1 MVKSLDRKL
10 LRDLWAMK
18 AQAAS
23 IAMVVACGVAVLIGS
38 EATTRTLRRSQ
49 TEYYDRYHFAQVFA
63 RLKRAPEAV
72 AARLRE
78 IPGVGLAA
86 TRVVQEV
93 AVEIPD
99 LPEPA
104 TLRLVSIPPEG
115 QPPLN
120 RLHLRS
126 GRWPDPGRLDEM
138 LLNEAFVR
146 ANGLKPGDQISAVV
160 NGRKQLLRIAGVA
173 LSPEYIYQLQ
183 EGAVFPDDRR
193 FGVAWVPRDGLAAAL
208 DLRGAFNDVA
218 LSLVPGARAETV
230 VPQVNAI
237 LDRYG
242 SLGAF
247 GRDRQTSHRL
257 VADEFSQLA
266 VMSSILPAI
275 FLSVSAFLLHVVLSR
290 LIATEREQI
299 AALKGIGYG
308 NASIA
313 LHYIKLVT
321 AIVFLGVAIGIVLGA
336 WFGHLLTRQYSN
348 YFHFPLLLFR
358 LDPELAVFAGG
369 LSLAAALM
377 GALGSVRRATSL
389 PPAEAMRPPS
399 PAVFRRGFFDRIG
412 LDRMV
417 SEMGSLVM
425 RNLERRPVRAA
436 LSSLAIAL
444 SASIVVVTLC
454 MFDGVRFLT
463 ERALPDSHREDV
475 SVNLFAPLAEAR
487 AIAAFAQLPGVERA
501 EGLRQA
507 PVRLRAGHRNR
518 EVALTGLRQGDELR
532 RVLDA
537 QLRPVYTVAEGLILS
552 TALAKR
558 LEVREGER
566 VQVELLQGDRRVR
579 ELPVY
584 RLVDEALGYGAYMD
598 AAALARFL
606 GESGAIDSALLR
618 VDSRQTD
625 ALFRKFKALPL
636 TSGAT
641 RTATVARNFRELV
654 RQSLLVNLIFLG
666 CFAGAIA
673 AAIVYNDARIALS
686 EQERELA
693 TLRVIGFTRGEIAR
707 ILFGE
712 LAVVMVLGLP
722 LGSLLGWVLALLIVP
737 LFSNETM
744 RLPVVPSAATFA
756 IASAMV
762 LVAGLLSALLVR
774 RQLDRLDL
782 IAVLKTRE

>member
-1 MVKSLDRKL
+1 VKSLERKL

-23 IAMVVACGVAVLIGS
+23 IAVVVACGVGVLIGS

-49 TEYYDRYHFAQVFA
+49 TEYYERYHFADLFA

-78 IPGVGLAA
+78 IPGVALVV

-93 AVEIPD
+93 AVDIPD

-104 TLRLVSIPPEG
+104 TLRLVSIPPDG
-115 QPPLN
+115 QPQLN
-120 RLHLRS
+120 SLHLRS
-126 GRWPDPGRLDEM
+126 GRWPDPGRVDEM
-138 LLNEAFVR
+138 LLNEAFAR
-146 ANGLKPGDQISAVV
+146 ANQLKPGDRISAVV
-160 NGRKQLLRIAGVA
+160 NGRKQWIQIAGVA
-173 LSPEYIYQLQ
+173 LSPEYVYQLQ

-193 FGVAWVPRDGLAAAL
+193 FGVAWVPRDGLAAAF

-218 LSLVPGARAETV
+218 LSLVPGGRAEAL
-230 VPQVNAI
+230 VPQVNTL

-242 SLGAF
+242 CLGAF

-257 VADEFSQLA
+257 VTDEFSQLE

-275 FLSVSAFLLHVVLSR
+275 FLSVSAFLLHVVLAR
-290 LIATEREQI
+290 LVATEREQI

-321 AIVFLGVAIGIVLGA
+321 TVVLLGIVLGTA
-336 WFGHLLTRQYSN
+336 IGGWFGHLLIRQYSK

-358 LDPELAVFAGG
+358 LDPELAVVSGG
-369 LSLAAALM
+369 LSLSAGLL
-377 GALGSVRRATSL
+377 GALGSVRQVTSL
-389 PPAEAMRPPS
+389 APAEAMRPPS
-399 PAVFRRGFFDRIG
+399 PAVFRRGLFDRIG

-417 SEMGSLVM
+417 SEIGSLVL
-425 RNLERRPVRAA
+425 RNLERRPIRAA

-444 SASIVVVTLC
+444 SASIVVVTLS
-454 MFDGVRFLT
+454 MLDSIRFLT
-463 ERALPDSHREDV
+463 ERAFPGSRREDV
-475 SVNLFAPLAEAR
+475 SMNLSAPLGDAQGR
-487 AIAAFAQLPGVERA
+487 AAFSHLPGVLRA
-501 EGLRQA
+501 EGLRLV
-507 PVRLRAGHRNR
+507 PVRIRAGYRSR
-518 EVALTGLRQGDELR
+518 EIALTGFKQGDELR
-532 RVLDA
+532 RLLDVE
-537 QLRPVYTVAEGLILS
+537 LRPTDMLAEGLILT

-558 LEVREGER
+558 LEVREGEQ
-566 VQVELLQGDRRVR
+566 VQVELLQGDRRIR
-579 ELPVY
+579 DLPVY
-584 RLVDEALGYGAYMD
+584 RLVDEPLGYGAYMD

-606 GESGAIDSALLR
+606 GESGAMDAALLR
-618 VDSRQTD
+618 VDPKQTA
-625 ALFRKFKALPL
+625 ALLTKFKALPR

-641 RTATVARNFRELV
+641 QTETVTRNFRELV

-673 AAIVYNDARIALS
+673 GAIVYNDARIALS
-686 EQERELA
+686 ERARELA
-693 TLRVIGFTRGEIAR
+693 TLRVIGFTRAEIAR

-712 LAVVMVLGLP
+712 LALVTAVGLP
-722 LGSLLGWVLALLIVP
+722 LGSVLGWVMSLLIVP
-737 LFSNETM
+737 LFGNETL
-744 RLPVVPSAATFA
+744 RLPVVPSPATFA
-756 IASAMV
+756 FAAAMV
-762 LVAGLLSALLVR
+762 IVAGTLSALLVR
-774 RQLDRLDL
+774 RQLDHLDL

>member
-1 MVKSLDRKL
+1 MKSLDRKL
-10 LRDLWAMK
+10 MRDLWAMK

-23 IAMVVACGVAVLIGS
+23 IAVVVGCGVAVLIGS

-49 TEYYDRYHFAQVFA
+49 TEYYERYHFAHVFA

-78 IPGVGLAA
+78 IPGVGLVV

-93 AVEIPD
+93 AVDIPD

-115 QPPLN
+115 QPKLN
-120 RLHLRS
+120 SLHLRS
-126 GRWPDPGRLDEM
+126 GRWPYPGRVDEM
-138 LLNEAFVR
+138 ILNEAFVK
-146 ANGLKPGDQISAVV
+146 ANRLKPGERVSAVV
-160 NGRKQLLRIAGVA
+160 NGRRQSLRIAGVA
-173 LSPEYIYQLQ
+173 LSPEYVYQLQ

-193 FGVAWVPRDGLAAAL
+193 FGVAWVPRDGLAAAF
-208 DLRGAFNDVA
+208 DLRGAFNDVV
-218 LSLVPGARAETV
+218 LSLVPGGRAEAV
-230 VPQVNAI
+230 VPRVNAI

-242 SLGAF
+242 CLGAF
-247 GRDRQTSHRL
+247 DRDRQTSHRL
-257 VADEFSQLA
+257 VTDELSQLA

-290 LIATEREQI
+290 LVATEREQI

-321 AIVFLGVAIGIVLGA
+321 AVVLLGIAIGIALGA

-358 LDPELAVFAGG
+358 LDPELAMFAGG
-369 LSLAAALM
+369 LSLAAALV
-377 GALGSVRRATSL
+377 GALGSVRQATSL

-412 LDRMV
+412 LDRVV
-417 SEMGSLVM
+417 SEMGSLVL
-425 RNLERRPVRAA
+425 RNLERRPLRAV

-454 MFDGVRFLT
+454 MLDGVRFLT
-463 ERALPDSHREDV
+463 ECALPDSRREDV
-475 SVNLFAPLAEAR
+475 SVNLFEPLADPRAR
-487 AIAAFAQLPGVERA
+487 AAFRHLPGVERT

-507 PVRLRAGHRNR
+507 PVRIRAGHRNR
-518 EVALTGLRQGDELR
+518 EVVLTGLRRGDELR
-532 RVLDA
+532 RVLDV
-537 QLRPVYTVAEGLILS
+537 QLRPMDMLPEGLILS
-552 TALAKR
+552 AALAKR

-566 VQVELLQGDRRVR
+566 VQVELLQGDRRIR
-579 ELPVY
+579 DLPVY
-584 RLVDEALGYGAYMD
+584 RLVDEPLGYGAYMD

-606 GESGAIDSALLR
+606 RESGAIDSALLR
-618 VDSRQTD
+618 VDPQQTD
-625 ALFRKFKALPL
+625 ALFTKFKGLPR

-641 RTATVARNFRELV
+641 RTETVTRNFRELV
-654 RQSLLVNLIFLG
+654 RTSLLVNLIFLG

-673 AAIVYNDARIALS
+673 ASIVYNDARIALS
-686 EQERELA
+686 ERTRELA
-693 TLRVIGFTRGEIAR
+693 TLRVIGFTRAEIAR

-722 LGSLLGWVLALLIVP
+722 LGSVLGWVLALVIVP
-737 LFSNETM
+737 LFGNEMM
-744 RLPVVPSAATFA
+744 RLPVVPSPATFA
-756 IASAMV
+756 IAGLMV
-762 LVAGLLSALLVR
+762 AVAGVLSALLVR

>member
-1 MVKSLDRKL
+1 
-10 LRDLWAMK
+10 MK

-23 IAMVVACGVAVLIGS
+23 IAVVVACGVAVLIGS
-38 EATTRTLRRSQ
+38 EATTSTLRTSQ
-49 TEYYDRYHFAQVFA
+49 SEYYERYHFAQVFA

-72 AARLRE
+72 ASQLRE
-78 IPGVGLAA
+78 IPGVGLVV

-93 AVEIPD
+93 AVDLPD
-99 LPEPA
+99 LVEPA
-104 TLRLVSIPPEG
+104 TLRLVSIPLEG

-138 LLNEAFVR
+138 LVNEAFVR
-146 ANGLKPGDQISAVV
+146 ANRLQPGDRISAVV
-160 NGRKQLLRIAGVA
+160 NSRRQSLRIAGVA

-193 FGVAWVPRDGLAAAL
+193 FGVAWVPRDGLAAAF

-218 LSLVPGARAETV
+218 VSLVPGTRAETV
-230 VPQVNAI
+230 VPQMNAV

-242 SLGAF
+242 CLGAF

-257 VADEFSQLA
+257 VADELSQLA

-275 FLSVSAFLLHVVLSR
+275 FLAVSAFLLHVVLSR
-290 LIATEREQI
+290 LVATEREQI
-299 AALKGIGYG
+299 AALKAVGYG
-308 NASIA
+308 NASIG
-313 LHYIKLVT
+313 LHYMKLVT
-321 AIVFLGVAIGIVLGA
+321 AVVLVGVLVGIALGG

-358 LDPELAVFAGG
+358 LDPGLAVFAGG
-369 LSLAAALM
+369 SSLAAALM
-377 GALGSVRRATSL
+377 GALGSVRHATSL

-412 LDRMV
+412 LDRIV
-417 SEMGSLVM
+417 SEMGSLVL

-463 ERALPDSHREDV
+463 ERALPDSRREDV
-475 SVNLFAPLAEAR
+475 SVNLFAPLAEAPAR
-487 AIAAFAQLPGVERA
+487 AAFGHLPGVERA

-518 EVALTGLRQGDELR
+518 EVALVGLRSRDDFR
-532 RVLDA
+532 RVLDV
-537 QLRPVYTVAEGLILS
+537 QLRPVDPVEEGLMLS
-552 TALAKR
+552 SALAKR

-566 VQVELLQGDRRVR
+566 VQVELLQGDRRIRDV
-579 ELPVY
+579 PVY
-584 RLVDEALGYGAYMD
+584 RVVDEPLGYGAYME

-618 VDSRQTD
+618 VDRQQAE
-625 ALFRKFKALPL
+625 ALFTKFKELPS

-641 RTATVARNFRELV
+641 RTEIVTRNFRQLV
-654 RQSLLVNLIFLG
+654 KQSLLVNLIFLG
-666 CFAGAIA
+666 SFAGAIA

-686 EQERELA
+686 ERAHELA

-712 LAVVMVLGLP
+712 LTVVMVLGLP
-722 LGSLLGWVLALLIVP
+722 LGSVLGWVLALLIVP
-737 LFSNETM
+737 LFGNEMM
-744 RLPVVPSAATFA
+744 RLPVVPSPATFA
-756 IASAMV
+756 IAGAMV
-762 LVAGLLSALLVR
+762 IVAGLLSASFVR
-774 RQLDRLDL
+774 RRLNRLDL